1 MTKVD
6 DYRQKLRTM
15 EAWDAYL
22 LQKSGLPG
30 PRGNIELA
38 RAVADEGDRALFE
51 RYLAYDPAS
60 APTNSPYEFLAFC
73 GVLGQGKLLVE
84 GDKDA
89 LQTLRTFASDPRW
102 RVREAVAM
110 ALQRYGRMDMDSL
123 IQEMVRWCE
132 GNLLERRAA
141 AAALCEPSL
150 LQQAGQAERVLAIL
164 DQITTSIVSETDRR
178 SDDFKALRKGLGYC
192 WSVAVAAFPEQG
204 KALMETWFR
213 CDDRDVRWVMK
224 QNLRKKRLERMDP
237 VWLNA
242 WQAELGM

>member
-1 MTKVD
+1 
-6 DYRQKLRTM
+6 
-15 EAWDAYL
+15 
-22 LQKSGLPG
+22 
-30 PRGNIELA
+30 
-38 RAVADEGDRALFE
+38 
-51 RYLAYDPAS
+51 
-60 APTNSPYEFLAFC
+60 
-73 GVLGQGKLLVE
+73 
-84 GDKDA
+84 
-89 LQTLRTFASDPRW
+89 
-102 RVREAVAM
+102 M
-110 ALQRYGRMDMDSL
+110 ALQRYGRVDMDSL
-123 IQEMVRWCE
+123 IQEMARWCE
-132 GNLLERRAA
+132 GNLLERRSAA
-141 AAALCEPSL
+141 AAVCEPSL

-164 DQITTSIVSETDRR
+164 DQITASIVSETDRR